1 MLNTKYVWQ
10 NAIGRLYSVALLGL
24 LVIGAMLG
32 ASCGGGSEAASIPAP
47 SPSANVS
54 SDDVEKSLKFD
65 SRVQDFDTDGDK
77 LTVNVNEHWVSSPVG
92 MQERALKKWFADWE
106 GARASD
112 NGGKPPKGVT
122 VVVTYDGN
130 AVAKATVDK
139 GIEFLEKSKATQES

>member
-1 MLNTKYVWQ
+1 MWNPR
-10 NAIGRLYSVALLGL
+10 NASGRLYTLALLGL
-24 LVIGAMLG
+24 VLGALLV
-32 ASCGGGSEAASIPAP
+32 ASCGGGSEASGIPAP
-47 SPSANVS
+47 SPTANVS

-106 GARASD
+106 GARAAD
-112 NGGKPPKGVT
+112 NGGKAPKGVT

-130 AVAKATVDK
+130 DVARATLAK
-139 GIEFLEKSKATQES
+139 GIEFLGKPKPAAQG

>member
-1 MLNTKYVWQ
+1 MRNLKNVS
-10 NAIGRLYSVALLGL
+10 GRLYTPALLCLVLIGTLSVA
-24 LVIGAMLG
+24 
-32 ASCGGGSEAASIPAP
+32 SCSGGSETSGIPAP

-106 GARASD
+106 GARTAD
-112 NGGKPPKGVT
+112 GKLPKGVT
-122 VVVTYDGN
+122 VVVKYDGN
-130 AVAKATVDK
+130 DVA
-139 GIEFLEKSKATQES
+139 